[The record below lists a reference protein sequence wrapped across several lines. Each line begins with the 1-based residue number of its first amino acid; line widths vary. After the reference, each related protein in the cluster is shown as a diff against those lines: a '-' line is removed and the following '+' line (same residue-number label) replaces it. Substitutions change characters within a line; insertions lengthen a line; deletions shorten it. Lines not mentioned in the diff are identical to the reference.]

1 METRLSKKLADKIA
15 SLDISHPYVWKLRLS
30 KADFKEL
37 EVCLSAIVS
46 DCGVAALAKP
56 ENATSTIV
64 YMAEWYKRKYQSG
77 NRNQLIEN
85 LDFETLW
92 TNSGISKKRYL
103 YQDDSGQK
111 RWLYSIYV
119 LGGLAI
125 QHELNRHDKM
135 KFLKGL
141 CRIYHGENYTLE
153 NLDEASR
160 AAAFRESIKRQ
171 HSLYEYMKEILNGEM
186 PFHEDDLKDAASD
199 VNRFVA
205 TIKAAND
212 EILKVKFRFE
222 WQVIFSP
229 DYTYMTR
236 RLNLWLKPEEVGGG
250 LHQYL
255 RYDRVHLWGVP
266 TPEKQLHLFIY
277 IRFKRGDEVIEPS
290 TMENPIIT
298 YLNHSVNDFVAF
310 GVEKGVQIK
319 NIPTSRF
326 DKIEI
331 VVKDDDGNEYLAQT
345 QNTTE
350 YIQLWRQGD
359 YGEVWFSTQNTQ
371 KETALLF
378 SNRCKL
384 KDETITEDVY
394 RKRFRDQKFGTTETW
409 NWIYI
414 YDCVSFL
421 DEKGKEINLYNRIGY
436 DQVTTRLYTDTI
448 RYVGGGKVKHYYIDY
463 PDISDEYEVDELP
476 LIFGWEDVIVR
487 HFATKDDILHAQPE
501 EETEA
506 EMIEFKQENGK
517 YAEWTKMDEPP
528 YGEVTLRVTV
538 KGKPLLFTVVYLPR
552 LENESPIK
560 RDFESTLI
568 RYKNV
573 DGTEAELQDEIP
585 MDGNPLSPTLPV
597 RYGEGER
604 YYEVDVYRPTLLKE
618 VMLDGKIIEYL
629 NDEEKLNLPYIFKD
643 RVQLN
648 DFSEKGYQ
656 AYECSNL
663 CNIYSQDFINIS
675 GNPSVGEAAL
685 NAWRNDNHYVG
696 KLLDTMAPESLVVCF
711 GNDQEQSSWKD
722 EQALYWNYDEK
733 TEPEPI
739 NTDEDA
745 DSKSTGVIFQDIS
758 TTENL
763 QCNLGMDIDNDP
775 WAWED
780 IDESVTESLLKCFE
794 VANHYGTYFFLMKPL
809 RDMDMDKDKIVS
821 EIYEPLLEKRNGT
834 LTPEDKQGL
843 LRFAEESGFDW
854 QEFNIHIDNEI

>member
-30 KADFKEL
+30 EADFNEL

-46 DCGVAALAKP
+46 NCGVAALAKP

-77 NRNQLIEN
+77 NRNPLIEN
-85 LDFETLW
+85 LDLETLW
-92 TNSGISKKRYL
+92 SNSGISKKRYL

-186 PFHEDDLKDAASD
+186 PFHEDDLQDAASD

-229 DYTYMTR
+229 DYIMTR

-266 TPEKQLHLFIY
+266 NPEKQLHLFLY

-331 VVKDDDGNEYLAQT
+331 VVKDDEGNEYLAQT

-350 YIQLWRQGD
+350 YIQLWRHGD
-359 YGEVWFSTQNTQ
+359 YGETWSSTQNTQ

-394 RKRFRDQKFGTTETW
+394 RKRFRDPKFGTTETW

-414 YDCVSFL
+414 YDCVSFV
-421 DEKGKEINLYNRIGY
+421 DDQGKEINLYNRIGY

-448 RYVGGGKVKHYYIDY
+448 RYVGGGKVKHYYIDD
-463 PDISDEYEVDELP
+463 PDISNDYDIDELP

-506 EMIEFKQENGK
+506 EMIEYKQENGR
-517 YAEWTKMDEPP
+517 YTEWTKMDEPP
-528 YGEVTLRVTV
+528 YGEVTLRATV

-552 LENESPIK
+552 LEIESPIK

-568 RYKNV
+568 KYKNV
-573 DGTEAELQDEIP
+573 DGTETELQDEIP

-597 RYGEGER
+597 RYGEDES

-656 AYECSNL
+656 AYECRNL
-663 CNIYSQDFINIS
+663 RSIYSQDFINIS

-711 GNDQEQSSWKD
+711 GNDQEHSSWKG
-722 EQALYWNYDEK
+722 EQALFWNYDEN

-739 NTDEDA
+739 NLDEDT
-745 DSKSTGVIFQDIS
+745 DTKDVGVIFQDIS

-775 WAWED
+775 WAWDD
-780 IDESVTESLLKCFE
+780 ITESILKCFE

-821 EIYEPLLEKRNGT
+821 EIYEPLLEKRNGS

>member
-1 METRLSKKLADKIA
+1 
-15 SLDISHPYVWKLRLS
+15 
-30 KADFKEL
+30 
-37 EVCLSAIVS
+37 
-46 DCGVAALAKP
+46 
-56 ENATSTIV
+56 
-64 YMAEWYKRKYQSG
+64 
-77 NRNQLIEN
+77 
-85 LDFETLW
+85 
-92 TNSGISKKRYL
+92 
-103 YQDDSGQK
+103 
-111 RWLYSIYV
+111 
-119 LGGLAI
+119 
-125 QHELNRHDKM
+125 M

-186 PFHEDDLKDAASD
+186 PFHEDDLQDAASD

-229 DYTYMTR
+229 DYTFMTR

-266 TPEKQLHLFIY
+266 NPEKQLHLFIY

-310 GVEKGVQIK
+310 GVEKGVLIK

-359 YGEVWFSTQNTQ
+359 YGEAWSSTQNTQ
-371 KETALLF
+371 KETAVLF
-378 SNRCKL
+378 SNRCNL
-384 KDETITEDVY
+384 KDETFSEEVY
-394 RKRFRDQKFGTTETW
+394 RKRFRDQKFGTTDTW

-421 DEKGKEINLYNRIGY
+421 DEQGKEINLYNRIGY
-436 DQVTTRLYTDTI
+436 DQVTTRIYTDTI
-448 RYVGGGKVKHYYIDY
+448 RYVGGGKVKHYYIDD

-506 EMIEFKQENGK
+506 EMIEFKQENGR

-528 YGEVTLRVTV
+528 YGEVTLRVTI

-552 LENESPIK
+552 MDKASPIK

-597 RYGEGER
+597 RYGEDES

-656 AYECSNL
+656 AYECRNL
-663 CNIYSQDFINIS
+663 SSIYSQDFINIS

-696 KLLDTMAPESLVVCF
+696 KLLDAMTPESLVVCF
-711 GNDQEQSSWKD
+711 GNDQEHSSWKD

-739 NTDEDA
+739 NPDEDA

-763 QCNLGMDIDNDP
+763 QCNLGTDIDNDP

-809 RDMDMDKDKIVS
+809 RNMERDKVVS

-843 LRFAEESGFDW
+843 LRFSEESGFDW

>member
-15 SLDISHPYVWKLRLS
+15 ELDISHPYVWKLRLS
-30 KADFKEL
+30 EADFNEL

-56 ENATSTIV
+56 ENAMATIV

-85 LDFETLW
+85 LNLETLW

-103 YQDDSGQK
+103 YQDDSVQK

-222 WQVIFSP
+222 WQVLFSP

-266 TPEKQLHLFIY
+266 NPEKQLHLFIY

-290 TMENPIIT
+290 TMDNPIIT

-319 NIPTSRF
+319 NFPTLRF

-331 VVKDDDGNEYLAQT
+331 VVKDDEGNEYLAQT

-350 YIQLWRQGD
+350 YIQLWRQGE
-359 YGEVWFSTQNTQ
+359 YGETWSSTQNTQ

-384 KDETITEDVY
+384 KDETFAENVY

-414 YDCVSFL
+414 YDCVSFM
-421 DEKGKEINLYNRIGY
+421 
-436 DQVTTRLYTDTI
+436 I
-448 RYVGGGKVKHYYIDY
+448 RKYVFF
-463 PDISDEYEVDELP
+463 ISD
-476 LIFGWEDVIVR
+476 
-487 HFATKDDILHAQPE
+487 
-501 EETEA
+501 
-506 EMIEFKQENGK
+506 
-517 YAEWTKMDEPP
+517 
-528 YGEVTLRVTV
+528 
-538 KGKPLLFTVVYLPR
+538 
-552 LENESPIK
+552 
-560 RDFESTLI
+560 
-568 RYKNV
+568 
-573 DGTEAELQDEIP
+573 
-585 MDGNPLSPTLPV
+585 
-597 RYGEGER
+597 
-604 YYEVDVYRPTLLKE
+604 
-618 VMLDGKIIEYL
+618 
-629 NDEEKLNLPYIFKD
+629 
-643 RVQLN
+643 
-648 DFSEKGYQ
+648 
-656 AYECSNL
+656 
-663 CNIYSQDFINIS
+663 
-675 GNPSVGEAAL
+675 
-685 NAWRNDNHYVG
+685 
-696 KLLDTMAPESLVVCF
+696 
-711 GNDQEQSSWKD
+711 
-722 EQALYWNYDEK
+722 
-733 TEPEPI
+733 
-739 NTDEDA
+739 
-745 DSKSTGVIFQDIS
+745 
-758 TTENL
+758 
-763 QCNLGMDIDNDP
+763 
-775 WAWED
+775 
-780 IDESVTESLLKCFE
+780 
-794 VANHYGTYFFLMKPL
+794 
-809 RDMDMDKDKIVS
+809 
-821 EIYEPLLEKRNGT
+821 
-834 LTPEDKQGL
+834 
-843 LRFAEESGFDW
+843 
-854 QEFNIHIDNEI
+854 

>member
-1 METRLSKKLADKIA
+1 METRLSKKLANKIA

-30 KADFKEL
+30 EADFNEL

-46 DCGVAALAKP
+46 NCGVAALAKP

-77 NRNQLIEN
+77 NRNPLIEN
-85 LDFETLW
+85 LDLETLW
-92 TNSGISKKRYL
+92 SNSGISKKRYL

-186 PFHEDDLKDAASD
+186 PFHEDDLQDAASD

-229 DYTYMTR
+229 DYIMTR

-266 TPEKQLHLFIY
+266 NPEKQLHLFLY

-331 VVKDDDGNEYLAQT
+331 VVKDDEGNEYLAQT

-350 YIQLWRQGD
+350 YIQLWRHGD
-359 YGEVWFSTQNTQ
+359 YGETWSSTQNTQ

-394 RKRFRDQKFGTTETW
+394 RKRFRDPKFGTTETW

-414 YDCVSFL
+414 YDCVSFV
-421 DEKGKEINLYNRIGY
+421 DDQGKEINLYNRIGY

-448 RYVGGGKVKHYYIDY
+448 RYVGGGKVKHYYIDD
-463 PDISDEYEVDELP
+463 PDISNDYDIDELP

-506 EMIEFKQENGK
+506 EMIEYKQENGR
-517 YAEWTKMDEPP
+517 YTEWTKMDEPP
-528 YGEVTLRVTV
+528 YGEVTLRATV

-552 LENESPIK
+552 LEIESPIK

-568 RYKNV
+568 KYKNV
-573 DGTEAELQDEIP
+573 DGTETELQDEIP

-597 RYGEGER
+597 RYGEGES
-604 YYEVDVYRPTLLKE
+604 YYEVDVYRPTLVKE

-656 AYECSNL
+656 AYECRNL
-663 CNIYSQDFINIS
+663 RSIYSQDFINIS

-711 GNDQEQSSWKD
+711 GNDQEHSSWKG
-722 EQALYWNYDEK
+722 EQALFWNYDEN

-739 NTDEDA
+739 NLDEDT
-745 DSKSTGVIFQDIS
+745 DTKDVGVIFQDIS

-775 WAWED
+775 WAWDD
-780 IDESVTESLLKCFE
+780 ITESILKCFE

-821 EIYEPLLEKRNGT
+821 EIYEPLLEKRNGS

>member
-1 METRLSKKLADKIA
+1 M
-15 SLDISHPYVWKLRLS
+15 
-30 KADFKEL
+30 
-37 EVCLSAIVS
+37 
-46 DCGVAALAKP
+46 
-56 ENATSTIV
+56 
-64 YMAEWYKRKYQSG
+64 
-77 NRNQLIEN
+77 
-85 LDFETLW
+85 
-92 TNSGISKKRYL
+92 
-103 YQDDSGQK
+103 
-111 RWLYSIYV
+111 
-119 LGGLAI
+119 
-125 QHELNRHDKM
+125 
-135 KFLKGL
+135 
-141 CRIYHGENYTLE
+141 
-153 NLDEASR
+153 
-160 AAAFRESIKRQ
+160 
-171 HSLYEYMKEILNGEM
+171 
-186 PFHEDDLKDAASD
+186 
-199 VNRFVA
+199 
-205 TIKAAND
+205 
-212 EILKVKFRFE
+212 
-222 WQVIFSP
+222 
-229 DYTYMTR
+229 
-236 RLNLWLKPEEVGGG
+236 
-250 LHQYL
+250 
-255 RYDRVHLWGVP
+255 
-266 TPEKQLHLFIY
+266 
-277 IRFKRGDEVIEPS
+277 IEPS

-331 VVKDDDGNEYLAQT
+331 VVKDDKGNEYLAQT

-350 YIQLWRQGD
+350 YIQLWRQGE
-359 YGEVWFSTQNTQ
+359 YGETWSSTQNTQ

-384 KDETITEDVY
+384 KDETIAENVY

-436 DQVTTRLYTDTI
+436 DQITTRLYTDTI
-448 RYVGGGKVKHYYIDY
+448 RYVGGGKVKYYYIDD

-476 LIFGWEDVIVR
+476 LIFGWKDVIVR

-506 EMIEFKQENGK
+506 EMIEYKQENGR
-517 YAEWTKMDEPP
+517 YTEWTKLNEPP

-552 LENESPIK
+552 MEKASPIK
-560 RDFESTLI
+560 RDFERALI
-568 RYKNV
+568 RYKQV

-597 RYGEGER
+597 RYGEGES

-629 NDEEKLNLPYIFKD
+629 NDEEKLYLPYIFKD

-656 AYECSNL
+656 AYECRNL
-663 CNIYSQDFINIS
+663 RSIYSQDFINIS
-675 GNPSVGEAAL
+675 SNPSVGEAAL

-696 KLLDTMAPESLVVCF
+696 KLLDAMAPESLVVCF
-711 GNDQEQSSWKD
+711 GNDQEHSSWKG
-722 EQALYWNYDEK
+722 EQALYWNYDEQS
-733 TEPEPI
+733 EPEPI
-739 NTDEDA
+739 NPDEDA
-745 DSKSTGVIFQDIS
+745 DSKNMGVIFQNIS
-758 TTENL
+758 KTENL

-775 WAWED
+775 WAWDD
-780 IDESVTESLLKCFE
+780 IEESVTESLLKCFE

-809 RDMDMDKDKIVS
+809 RDMDKDKIVS

>member
-1 METRLSKKLADKIA
+1 
-15 SLDISHPYVWKLRLS
+15 
-30 KADFKEL
+30 
-37 EVCLSAIVS
+37 
-46 DCGVAALAKP
+46 
-56 ENATSTIV
+56 
-64 YMAEWYKRKYQSG
+64 
-77 NRNQLIEN
+77 
-85 LDFETLW
+85 
-92 TNSGISKKRYL
+92 
-103 YQDDSGQK
+103 
-111 RWLYSIYV
+111 
-119 LGGLAI
+119 
-125 QHELNRHDKM
+125 
-135 KFLKGL
+135 
-141 CRIYHGENYTLE
+141 
-153 NLDEASR
+153 
-160 AAAFRESIKRQ
+160 
-171 HSLYEYMKEILNGEM
+171 
-186 PFHEDDLKDAASD
+186 
-199 VNRFVA
+199 
-205 TIKAAND
+205 
-212 EILKVKFRFE
+212 
-222 WQVIFSP
+222 
-229 DYTYMTR
+229 
-236 RLNLWLKPEEVGGG
+236 
-250 LHQYL
+250 
-255 RYDRVHLWGVP
+255 
-266 TPEKQLHLFIY
+266 
-277 IRFKRGDEVIEPS
+277 
-290 TMENPIIT
+290 MENPIIT

-350 YIQLWRQGD
+350 YIQLWRQED
-359 YGEVWFSTQNTQ
+359 YGDTWSSTQNTQ

-421 DEKGKEINLYNRIGY
+421 DEQGKEINLYNRIGY
-436 DQVTTRLYTDTI
+436 DQVTTRLYTDII
-448 RYVGGGKVKHYYIDY
+448 RYVGGGKVKHYYIDD

-506 EMIEFKQENGK
+506 EMIEFKQENGR

-528 YGEVTLRVTV
+528 YGEVTLRVTI

-552 LENESPIK
+552 MDKASPIK

-597 RYGEGER
+597 RYGEDES

-656 AYECSNL
+656 AYECRNL
-663 CNIYSQDFINIS
+663 SSIYSQDFINIS

-696 KLLDTMAPESLVVCF
+696 KLLDAMTPESLVVCF
-711 GNDQEQSSWKD
+711 GNDQEHSSWKD

-739 NTDEDA
+739 NPDEDA

-763 QCNLGMDIDNDP
+763 QCNLGTDIDNDP

-809 RDMDMDKDKIVS
+809 RNMERDKVVS

-843 LRFAEESGFDW
+843 LRFSEESGFDW

>member
-46 DCGVAALAKP
+46 DCGIAALAKP

-359 YGEVWFSTQNTQ
+359 YGEVWSSTQNTQ

-476 LIFGWEDVIVR
+476 LIFG
-487 HFATKDDILHAQPE
+487 
-501 EETEA
+501 
-506 EMIEFKQENGK
+506 
-517 YAEWTKMDEPP
+517 
-528 YGEVTLRVTV
+528 
-538 KGKPLLFTVVYLPR
+538 
-552 LENESPIK
+552 
-560 RDFESTLI
+560 
-568 RYKNV
+568 
-573 DGTEAELQDEIP
+573 
-585 MDGNPLSPTLPV
+585 
-597 RYGEGER
+597 
-604 YYEVDVYRPTLLKE
+604 
-618 VMLDGKIIEYL
+618 
-629 NDEEKLNLPYIFKD
+629 
-643 RVQLN
+643 
-648 DFSEKGYQ
+648 
-656 AYECSNL
+656 
-663 CNIYSQDFINIS
+663 
-675 GNPSVGEAAL
+675 
-685 NAWRNDNHYVG
+685 
-696 KLLDTMAPESLVVCF
+696 
-711 GNDQEQSSWKD
+711 
-722 EQALYWNYDEK
+722 
-733 TEPEPI
+733 
-739 NTDEDA
+739 
-745 DSKSTGVIFQDIS
+745 
-758 TTENL
+758 
-763 QCNLGMDIDNDP
+763 
-775 WAWED
+775 
-780 IDESVTESLLKCFE
+780 
-794 VANHYGTYFFLMKPL
+794 
-809 RDMDMDKDKIVS
+809 
-821 EIYEPLLEKRNGT
+821 
-834 LTPEDKQGL
+834 
-843 LRFAEESGFDW
+843 
-854 QEFNIHIDNEI
+854 

>member
-1 METRLSKKLADKIA
+1 
-15 SLDISHPYVWKLRLS
+15 
-30 KADFKEL
+30 
-37 EVCLSAIVS
+37 
-46 DCGVAALAKP
+46 
-56 ENATSTIV
+56 
-64 YMAEWYKRKYQSG
+64 
-77 NRNQLIEN
+77 
-85 LDFETLW
+85 
-92 TNSGISKKRYL
+92 
-103 YQDDSGQK
+103 
-111 RWLYSIYV
+111 
-119 LGGLAI
+119 
-125 QHELNRHDKM
+125 M

-186 PFHEDDLKDAASD
+186 PFHEDDLQDAASD

-229 DYTYMTR
+229 DYTFMTR

-266 TPEKQLHLFIY
+266 NPEKQLHLFIY

-310 GVEKGVQIK
+310 GVEKGVLIK

-350 YIQLWRQGD
+350 YIQLWRQRD
-359 YGEVWFSTQNTQ
+359 YGEAWSSTQNTQ
-371 KETALLF
+371 KETAVLF
-378 SNRCKL
+378 SNRCNL
-384 KDETITEDVY
+384 KDETFSEEVY
-394 RKRFRDQKFGTTETW
+394 RKRFRDQKFGTTDTW

-421 DEKGKEINLYNRIGY
+421 DEQGKEINLYNRIGY

-448 RYVGGGKVKHYYIDY
+448 RYVGGGKVKHYYIDD

-506 EMIEFKQENGK
+506 EMIEFKQENGR

-528 YGEVTLRVTV
+528 YGEVTLRVTI

-552 LENESPIK
+552 MDKASPIK

-597 RYGEGER
+597 RYGEDES

-656 AYECSNL
+656 AYECRNL
-663 CNIYSQDFINIS
+663 SSIYSQDFINIS

-696 KLLDTMAPESLVVCF
+696 KLLDAMTPESLVVCF
-711 GNDQEQSSWKD
+711 GNDQEHSSWKD

-739 NTDEDA
+739 NPDEDA

-763 QCNLGMDIDNDP
+763 QCNLGTDIDNDP

-809 RDMDMDKDKIVS
+809 RNMERDKVVS

-843 LRFAEESGFDW
+843 LRFSEESGFDW

>member
-359 YGEVWFSTQNTQ
+359 YGEVWSSTQNTQ

-517 YAEWTKMDEPP
+517 HAEWTKMDEPP

>member
-1 METRLSKKLADKIA
+1 M
-15 SLDISHPYVWKLRLS
+15 
-30 KADFKEL
+30 
-37 EVCLSAIVS
+37 
-46 DCGVAALAKP
+46 
-56 ENATSTIV
+56 
-64 YMAEWYKRKYQSG
+64 
-77 NRNQLIEN
+77 
-85 LDFETLW
+85 
-92 TNSGISKKRYL
+92 
-103 YQDDSGQK
+103 
-111 RWLYSIYV
+111 
-119 LGGLAI
+119 
-125 QHELNRHDKM
+125 
-135 KFLKGL
+135 
-141 CRIYHGENYTLE
+141 
-153 NLDEASR
+153 
-160 AAAFRESIKRQ
+160 
-171 HSLYEYMKEILNGEM
+171 
-186 PFHEDDLKDAASD
+186 
-199 VNRFVA
+199 
-205 TIKAAND
+205 
-212 EILKVKFRFE
+212 
-222 WQVIFSP
+222 
-229 DYTYMTR
+229 
-236 RLNLWLKPEEVGGG
+236 
-250 LHQYL
+250 
-255 RYDRVHLWGVP
+255 
-266 TPEKQLHLFIY
+266 
-277 IRFKRGDEVIEPS
+277 IEPS

-359 YGEVWFSTQNTQ
+359 YGEAWSSTQNTQ

-394 RKRFRDQKFGTTETW
+394 RKRFRDQKFSTTETW

-414 YDCVSFL
+414 YDCISFL
-421 DEKGKEINLYNRIGY
+421 DEQGKEINLYNRIGY
-436 DQVTTRLYTDTI
+436 DQVTTRLYTDII
-448 RYVGGGKVKHYYIDY
+448 RYVGGGKVKHYYIDD

-506 EMIEFKQENGK
+506 EMIEFKQENGR
-517 YAEWTKMDEPP
+517 YTEWTKMDEPP
-528 YGEVTLRVTV
+528 HGEVTLRVTV

-552 LENESPIK
+552 LEIESPIK
-560 RDFESTLI
+560 RDFERTLI
-568 RYKNV
+568 RYKQV

-597 RYGEGER
+597 RYGEGESF
-604 YYEVDVYRPTLLKE
+604 YEVDVYRPTLLKE

-656 AYECSNL
+656 AYECRNL
-663 CNIYSQDFINIS
+663 SSIYSQDFINIS

-696 KLLDTMAPESLVVCF
+696 KLLDAMAPESLVVCF
-711 GNDQEQSSWKD
+711 GNDQEHSSWKD

-739 NTDEDA
+739 NPDEDA

-775 WAWED
+775 WGWDD
-780 IDESVTESLLKCFE
+780 ITESILKCFE

-843 LRFAEESGFDW
+843 LRFAEESEFDW

>member
-1 METRLSKKLADKIA
+1 
-15 SLDISHPYVWKLRLS
+15 
-30 KADFKEL
+30 
-37 EVCLSAIVS
+37 
-46 DCGVAALAKP
+46 
-56 ENATSTIV
+56 
-64 YMAEWYKRKYQSG
+64 
-77 NRNQLIEN
+77 
-85 LDFETLW
+85 
-92 TNSGISKKRYL
+92 
-103 YQDDSGQK
+103 
-111 RWLYSIYV
+111 
-119 LGGLAI
+119 
-125 QHELNRHDKM
+125 
-135 KFLKGL
+135 
-141 CRIYHGENYTLE
+141 
-153 NLDEASR
+153 
-160 AAAFRESIKRQ
+160 
-171 HSLYEYMKEILNGEM
+171 
-186 PFHEDDLKDAASD
+186 
-199 VNRFVA
+199 
-205 TIKAAND
+205 
-212 EILKVKFRFE
+212 
-222 WQVIFSP
+222 
-229 DYTYMTR
+229 
-236 RLNLWLKPEEVGGG
+236 
-250 LHQYL
+250 
-255 RYDRVHLWGVP
+255 
-266 TPEKQLHLFIY
+266 
-277 IRFKRGDEVIEPS
+277 
-290 TMENPIIT
+290 MENPIIT

-359 YGEVWFSTQNTQ
+359 YGEAWSSTQNTQ
-371 KETALLF
+371 KETAVLF
-378 SNRCKL
+378 SNRCNL
-384 KDETITEDVY
+384 KDETFSEEVY
-394 RKRFRDQKFGTTETW
+394 RKRFRDQKFGTTDTW

-421 DEKGKEINLYNRIGY
+421 DEQGKEINLYNRIGY

-448 RYVGGGKVKHYYIDY
+448 RYVGGGKVKHYYIDD

-487 HFATKDDILHAQPE
+487 HFATKDDILHAQPK

-506 EMIEFKQENGK
+506 EMIEFKQENGR

-528 YGEVTLRVTV
+528 YGEVTLRVTI

-552 LENESPIK
+552 MDKASPIK

-597 RYGEGER
+597 RYGEDES

-656 AYECSNL
+656 AYECRNL
-663 CNIYSQDFINIS
+663 SSIYSQDFINIS

-696 KLLDTMAPESLVVCF
+696 KLLDAMTPESLVVCF
-711 GNDQEQSSWKD
+711 GNDQEHSSWKD

-739 NTDEDA
+739 NPDEDA

-763 QCNLGMDIDNDP
+763 QCNLGTDIDNDP

-809 RDMDMDKDKIVS
+809 RNMERDKVVS

-843 LRFAEESGFDW
+843 LRFSEESGFDW

>member
-1 METRLSKKLADKIA
+1 
-15 SLDISHPYVWKLRLS
+15 
-30 KADFKEL
+30 
-37 EVCLSAIVS
+37 
-46 DCGVAALAKP
+46 
-56 ENATSTIV
+56 
-64 YMAEWYKRKYQSG
+64 
-77 NRNQLIEN
+77 
-85 LDFETLW
+85 
-92 TNSGISKKRYL
+92 
-103 YQDDSGQK
+103 
-111 RWLYSIYV
+111 
-119 LGGLAI
+119 
-125 QHELNRHDKM
+125 
-135 KFLKGL
+135 
-141 CRIYHGENYTLE
+141 
-153 NLDEASR
+153 
-160 AAAFRESIKRQ
+160 
-171 HSLYEYMKEILNGEM
+171 
-186 PFHEDDLKDAASD
+186 
-199 VNRFVA
+199 
-205 TIKAAND
+205 
-212 EILKVKFRFE
+212 
-222 WQVIFSP
+222 
-229 DYTYMTR
+229 
-236 RLNLWLKPEEVGGG
+236 
-250 LHQYL
+250 
-255 RYDRVHLWGVP
+255 
-266 TPEKQLHLFIY
+266 
-277 IRFKRGDEVIEPS
+277 
-290 TMENPIIT
+290 MENPIIT

-359 YGEVWFSTQNTQ
+359 YGEVWSSTQNTQ

-448 RYVGGGKVKHYYIDY
+448 RYVGGGKVKHYYIGY

>member
-1 METRLSKKLADKIA
+1 METRLSKKLANKIA

-30 KADFKEL
+30 EADFNEL

-46 DCGVAALAKP
+46 NCGVAALAKP

-77 NRNQLIEN
+77 NRNPLIEN
-85 LDFETLW
+85 LDLETLW
-92 TNSGISKKRYL
+92 SNSGISKKRYL

-186 PFHEDDLKDAASD
+186 PFHEDDLQDAASD

-229 DYTYMTR
+229 DYIMTR

-266 TPEKQLHLFIY
+266 NPEKQLHLFLY

-331 VVKDDDGNEYLAQT
+331 VVKDDEGNEYLAQT

-350 YIQLWRQGD
+350 YIQLWRHGD
-359 YGEVWFSTQNTQ
+359 YGETWSSTQNTQ

-394 RKRFRDQKFGTTETW
+394 RKRFRDPKFGTTETW

-414 YDCVSFL
+414 YDCVSFV
-421 DEKGKEINLYNRIGY
+421 DDQGKEINLYNRIGY

-448 RYVGGGKVKHYYIDY
+448 RYVGGGKVKHYYIDD
-463 PDISDEYEVDELP
+463 PDISNDYDIDELP

-506 EMIEFKQENGK
+506 EMIEYKQENGR
-517 YAEWTKMDEPP
+517 YTEWTKMDEPP
-528 YGEVTLRVTV
+528 YGEVTLRATV

-552 LENESPIK
+552 LEIESPIK

-568 RYKNV
+568 KYKNV
-573 DGTEAELQDEIP
+573 DGTETELQDEIP

-597 RYGEGER
+597 RYGEDES

-656 AYECSNL
+656 AYECRNL
-663 CNIYSQDFINIS
+663 RSIYSQDFINIS

-711 GNDQEQSSWKD
+711 GNDQEHSSWKG
-722 EQALYWNYDEK
+722 EQALFWNYDEN

-739 NTDEDA
+739 NLDEDT
-745 DSKSTGVIFQDIS
+745 DTKDVGVIFQDIS

-775 WAWED
+775 WAWDD
-780 IDESVTESLLKCFE
+780 ITESILKCFE

-821 EIYEPLLEKRNGT
+821 EIYEPLLEKRNGS

>member
-1 METRLSKKLADKIA
+1 
-15 SLDISHPYVWKLRLS
+15 
-30 KADFKEL
+30 
-37 EVCLSAIVS
+37 
-46 DCGVAALAKP
+46 
-56 ENATSTIV
+56 
-64 YMAEWYKRKYQSG
+64 
-77 NRNQLIEN
+77 
-85 LDFETLW
+85 
-92 TNSGISKKRYL
+92 
-103 YQDDSGQK
+103 
-111 RWLYSIYV
+111 
-119 LGGLAI
+119 
-125 QHELNRHDKM
+125 
-135 KFLKGL
+135 
-141 CRIYHGENYTLE
+141 
-153 NLDEASR
+153 
-160 AAAFRESIKRQ
+160 
-171 HSLYEYMKEILNGEM
+171 
-186 PFHEDDLKDAASD
+186 
-199 VNRFVA
+199 
-205 TIKAAND
+205 
-212 EILKVKFRFE
+212 
-222 WQVIFSP
+222 
-229 DYTYMTR
+229 MTR

-266 TPEKQLHLFIY
+266 NPEKQLHLFLY

-331 VVKDDDGNEYLAQT
+331 VVKDDEGNEYLAQT

-359 YGEVWFSTQNTQ
+359 YGEVWSSTQNTQ

-394 RKRFRDQKFGTTETW
+394 RKRFRDPKFGTTETW

-414 YDCVSFL
+414 YDCVSFV
-421 DEKGKEINLYNRIGY
+421 DDQGKEINLYNRIGY

-448 RYVGGGKVKHYYIDY
+448 RYVGGGKVKHYYIDD

-506 EMIEFKQENGK
+506 EMIEFKQENGR
-517 YAEWTKMDEPP
+517 YTEWTKLDEPP

-552 LENESPIK
+552 MEKASPIK
-560 RDFESTLI
+560 RDFERTLI
-568 RYKNV
+568 RYKQV

-597 RYGEGER
+597 RYGEDES

-656 AYECSNL
+656 AYECRNL

-745 DSKSTGVIFQDIS
+745 DSKSTGVIFRDIS

>member
-1 METRLSKKLADKIA
+1 MI
-15 SLDISHPYVWKLRLS
+15 V
-30 KADFKEL
+30 ADF
-37 EVCLSAIVS
+37 
-46 DCGVAALAKP
+46 
-56 ENATSTIV
+56 
-64 YMAEWYKRKYQSG
+64 R
-77 NRNQLIEN
+77 
-85 LDFETLW
+85 
-92 TNSGISKKRYL
+92 
-103 YQDDSGQK
+103 
-111 RWLYSIYV
+111 
-119 LGGLAI
+119 
-125 QHELNRHDKM
+125 
-135 KFLKGL
+135 
-141 CRIYHGENYTLE
+141 
-153 NLDEASR
+153 
-160 AAAFRESIKRQ
+160 
-171 HSLYEYMKEILNGEM
+171 
-186 PFHEDDLKDAASD
+186 
-199 VNRFVA
+199 
-205 TIKAAND
+205 
-212 EILKVKFRFE
+212 
-222 WQVIFSP
+222 
-229 DYTYMTR
+229 
-236 RLNLWLKPEEVGGG
+236 
-250 LHQYL
+250 
-255 RYDRVHLWGVP
+255 
-266 TPEKQLHLFIY
+266 Y

-331 VVKDDDGNEYLAQT
+331 VVKDDEGNEYLAQT

-350 YIQLWRQGD
+350 YIQLWRHGD
-359 YGEVWFSTQNTQ
+359 YGETWSSTQNTQ

-384 KDETITEDVY
+384 QDETIAENVY
-394 RKRFRDQKFGTTETW
+394 RKQFRDPKFGTTEAW

-414 YDCVSFL
+414 YDCVSCL
-421 DEKGKEINLYNRIGY
+421 DEQGKEINLYNRIGY

-448 RYVGGGKVKHYYIDY
+448 RYVGGGKVKHYYIDD
-463 PDISDEYEVDELP
+463 PDISDDYDIDELP

-506 EMIEFKQENGK
+506 EMIEYKQENGR
-517 YAEWTKMDEPP
+517 YTEWTKMDEPP
-528 YGEVTLRVTV
+528 YGEVTLRATV

-552 LENESPIK
+552 LEIESPIK

-568 RYKNV
+568 KYKNV

-597 RYGEGER
+597 RYGEDES

-643 RVQLN
+643 RVQFN

-739 NTDEDA
+739 NPDEDA

-758 TTENL
+758 TTGNL

-775 WAWED
+775 WAWDD

-794 VANHYGTYFFLMKPL
+794 VANLYGTYFFLMKPL
-809 RDMDMDKDKIVS
+809 RDMDKDKIVS
-821 EIYEPLLEKRNGT
+821 EIYEPLLEKRNGS

>member
-1 METRLSKKLADKIA
+1 
-15 SLDISHPYVWKLRLS
+15 
-30 KADFKEL
+30 
-37 EVCLSAIVS
+37 
-46 DCGVAALAKP
+46 
-56 ENATSTIV
+56 
-64 YMAEWYKRKYQSG
+64 
-77 NRNQLIEN
+77 
-85 LDFETLW
+85 
-92 TNSGISKKRYL
+92 
-103 YQDDSGQK
+103 
-111 RWLYSIYV
+111 
-119 LGGLAI
+119 
-125 QHELNRHDKM
+125 
-135 KFLKGL
+135 
-141 CRIYHGENYTLE
+141 
-153 NLDEASR
+153 
-160 AAAFRESIKRQ
+160 
-171 HSLYEYMKEILNGEM
+171 
-186 PFHEDDLKDAASD
+186 
-199 VNRFVA
+199 
-205 TIKAAND
+205 
-212 EILKVKFRFE
+212 
-222 WQVIFSP
+222 
-229 DYTYMTR
+229 
-236 RLNLWLKPEEVGGG
+236 
-250 LHQYL
+250 
-255 RYDRVHLWGVP
+255 
-266 TPEKQLHLFIY
+266 
-277 IRFKRGDEVIEPS
+277 
-290 TMENPIIT
+290 MENPIIT

-331 VVKDDDGNEYLAQT
+331 VVKDDEGNEYLAQT
-345 QNTTE
+345 QSTTE

-359 YGEVWFSTQNTQ
+359 YGETWSSTQNTQ

-384 KDETITEDVY
+384 QDETIAENVY

-421 DEKGKEINLYNRIGY
+421 DEQGKEINLYNRIGY

-448 RYVGGGKVKHYYIDY
+448 RYVGGGKVKHYYIDD

-506 EMIEFKQENGK
+506 EMIEFKQENGR
-517 YAEWTKMDEPP
+517 YTEWTKMDEPP

-538 KGKPLLFTVVYLPR
+538 RGKPLLFTVVYLPR
-552 LENESPIK
+552 LEIESPIK

-573 DGTEAELQDEIP
+573 DGTEAELQDEIL
-585 MDGNPLSPTLPV
+585 MDGISLSPTLPV
-597 RYGEGER
+597 RYGEGESF
-604 YYEVDVYRPTLLKE
+604 YEVDVYRPTLLKE

-656 AYECSNL
+656 AYECRNL
-663 CNIYSQDFINIS
+663 HSIYSQDFINIF

-696 KLLDTMAPESLVVCF
+696 KLLDAMAPESLVVCF
-711 GNDQEQSSWKD
+711 GNDQEHSSWKE

-739 NTDEDA
+739 NPDEDA
-745 DSKSTGVIFQDIS
+745 DSKNMGVIFQNIS
-758 TTENL
+758 KTENL

-775 WAWED
+775 WAWDD
-780 IDESVTESLLKCFE
+780 IEESVTESILKCFE

>member
-1 METRLSKKLADKIA
+1 M
-15 SLDISHPYVWKLRLS
+15 
-30 KADFKEL
+30 
-37 EVCLSAIVS
+37 
-46 DCGVAALAKP
+46 
-56 ENATSTIV
+56 
-64 YMAEWYKRKYQSG
+64 
-77 NRNQLIEN
+77 
-85 LDFETLW
+85 
-92 TNSGISKKRYL
+92 
-103 YQDDSGQK
+103 
-111 RWLYSIYV
+111 
-119 LGGLAI
+119 
-125 QHELNRHDKM
+125 
-135 KFLKGL
+135 
-141 CRIYHGENYTLE
+141 
-153 NLDEASR
+153 
-160 AAAFRESIKRQ
+160 
-171 HSLYEYMKEILNGEM
+171 
-186 PFHEDDLKDAASD
+186 
-199 VNRFVA
+199 
-205 TIKAAND
+205 
-212 EILKVKFRFE
+212 
-222 WQVIFSP
+222 
-229 DYTYMTR
+229 
-236 RLNLWLKPEEVGGG
+236 
-250 LHQYL
+250 
-255 RYDRVHLWGVP
+255 
-266 TPEKQLHLFIY
+266 
-277 IRFKRGDEVIEPS
+277 IEPS

-310 GVEKGVQIK
+310 GVEKGVLIK

-359 YGEVWFSTQNTQ
+359 YGEAWSSTQNTQ
-371 KETALLF
+371 KETAVLF
-378 SNRCKL
+378 SNRCNL
-384 KDETITEDVY
+384 KDETFSEEVY
-394 RKRFRDQKFGTTETW
+394 RKRFRDQKFGTTDTW

-421 DEKGKEINLYNRIGY
+421 DEQGKEINLYNRIGY

-448 RYVGGGKVKHYYIDY
+448 RYVGGGKVKHYYIDD

-506 EMIEFKQENGK
+506 EMIEFKQENGR

-528 YGEVTLRVTV
+528 YGEVTLRVTI

-552 LENESPIK
+552 MDKASPIK

-597 RYGEGER
+597 RYGEDES

-656 AYECSNL
+656 AYECRNL
-663 CNIYSQDFINIS
+663 SSIYSQDFINIS

-696 KLLDTMAPESLVVCF
+696 KLLDAMTPESLVVCF
-711 GNDQEQSSWKD
+711 GNDQEHSSWKD

-739 NTDEDA
+739 NPDEDA

-763 QCNLGMDIDNDP
+763 QCNLGTDIDNDP

-809 RDMDMDKDKIVS
+809 RNMERDKVVS

-843 LRFAEESGFDW
+843 LRFSEESGFDW

>member
-1 METRLSKKLADKIA
+1 
-15 SLDISHPYVWKLRLS
+15 
-30 KADFKEL
+30 
-37 EVCLSAIVS
+37 
-46 DCGVAALAKP
+46 
-56 ENATSTIV
+56 
-64 YMAEWYKRKYQSG
+64 
-77 NRNQLIEN
+77 
-85 LDFETLW
+85 
-92 TNSGISKKRYL
+92 
-103 YQDDSGQK
+103 
-111 RWLYSIYV
+111 
-119 LGGLAI
+119 
-125 QHELNRHDKM
+125 M

-186 PFHEDDLKDAASD
+186 PFHEDDLQDAASD

-229 DYTYMTR
+229 DYTFMTR

-266 TPEKQLHLFIY
+266 NPEKQLHLFIY

-310 GVEKGVQIK
+310 GVEKGVLIK

-359 YGEVWFSTQNTQ
+359 YGEAWSSTQNTQ
-371 KETALLF
+371 KETAVLF
-378 SNRCKL
+378 SNRCNL
-384 KDETITEDVY
+384 KDETFSEEVY
-394 RKRFRDQKFGTTETW
+394 RKRFRDQKFGTTDTW

-421 DEKGKEINLYNRIGY
+421 DEQGKEINLYNRIGY

-448 RYVGGGKVKHYYIDY
+448 RYVGGGKVKHYYIDD

-506 EMIEFKQENGK
+506 EMIEFKQENGR

-528 YGEVTLRVTV
+528 YGEVTLRVTI

-552 LENESPIK
+552 MDKASPIK

-597 RYGEGER
+597 RYGEDES

-656 AYECSNL
+656 AYECRNL
-663 CNIYSQDFINIS
+663 SSIYSQDFINIS

-696 KLLDTMAPESLVVCF
+696 KLLDAMTPESLVVCF
-711 GNDQEQSSWKD
+711 GNDQEHSSWKD

-739 NTDEDA
+739 NPDEDA

-763 QCNLGMDIDNDP
+763 QCNLGTDIDNDP

-809 RDMDMDKDKIVS
+809 RNMERDKVVS